1 MRILKRCWSSMNIA
15 FSMYSKIP
23 AAQCDWSE
31 ENMKYVM
38 CFFPWVGIVIGLL
51 VFGWDQLAAFLN
63 VRDALRNAV
72 LLVIPVAVTG
82 GIHLDGF
89 LDTSDAMSSWRPMEK
104 RLEILKDSH
113 AGAFAI
119 ICGIVYFF
127 LLYGVLDSVQGDMV
141 AVYACCFAVS
151 RSFSAFSVVTFPK
164 ASAKGTVAGFSKT
177 AETRV
182 IQATSICYILLTG
195 GIMLLLQPVYGVA
208 ALLGAVLSFIWYY
221 HRAMKYFGGING
233 DLAGYFLTVCELV
246 MPLMIVIAPQL
257 FTAVQF
263 FL

>member
-51 VFGWDQLAAFLN
+51 VFGWNILAAYLN
-63 VRDALRNAV
+63 VRDALRNVV
-72 LLVIPVAVTG
+72 LLVLPVALTG

-89 LDTSDAMSSWRPMEK
+89 LDTSDAMSSWRPTEK

-127 LLYGVLDSVQGDMV
+127 LLYGVLDSIRGDLV
-141 AVYACCFAVS
+141 AVYSCSFVIS
-151 RSFSAFSVVTFPK
+151 RSLSAFSVVTFPK
-164 ASAKGTVAGFSKT
+164 ASSKGTVAGFSRN

-182 IQATSICYILLTG
+182 IQTTSICYIFLTG
-195 GIMLLLQPVYGVA
+195 VAMFYLNPAYAAA
-208 ALLGAVLSFIWYY
+208 ALAGAALTFVWYY

-233 DLAGYFLTVCELV
+233 DLAGYFLTVCELI
-246 MPLMIVIAPQL
+246 MPAAMIVVSL
-257 FTAVQF
+257 F
-263 FL
+263 

>member
-51 VFGWDQLAAFLN
+51 VFGWDKLAAYLN
-63 VRDALRNAV
+63 VRDALRNVV
-72 LLVIPVAVTG
+72 LLMIPVAVTG

-119 ICGIVYFF
+119 ICGIAYFF
-127 LLYGVLDSVQGDMV
+127 LLYGVLDSIRGDLL
-141 AVYACCFAVS
+141 AVYSCCFVIS
-151 RSFSAFSVVTFPK
+151 RSLSAFSVVTFPK
-164 ASAKGTVAGFSKT
+164 ASSKGTVAGFSRN

-182 IQATSICYILLTG
+182 IQASSFCYILLAG
-195 GIMLLLQPVYGVA
+195 MIMFYLQPVYAAA
-208 ALLGAVLSFIWYY
+208 ALMGAALSFVWYY
-221 HRAMKYFGGING
+221 HQAMKYFGGING
-233 DLAGYFLTVCELV
+233 DLAGYFLTVCELA
-246 MPLMIVIAPQL
+246 MPAAMVVVSLII
-257 FTAVQF
+257 
-263 FL
+263 